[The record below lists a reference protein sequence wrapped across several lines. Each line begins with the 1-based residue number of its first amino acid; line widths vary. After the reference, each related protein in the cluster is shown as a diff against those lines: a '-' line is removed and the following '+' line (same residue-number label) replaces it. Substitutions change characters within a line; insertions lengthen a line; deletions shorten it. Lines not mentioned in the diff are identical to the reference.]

1 MQDSPWLLPAGI
13 DEILPEDA
21 RCLEKLRR
29 RLLDLYD
36 SWGYELVIPPLIE
49 FLESLL
55 TGTGS
60 DLDIQTFK
68 LTDQISGRMMGIRAD
83 MTPQVARLDAHRL
96 RRSAPTRLCYL
107 GTVLHTRPD
116 GFAGSRNPYQV
127 GAELYGHA
135 GPESDAEVLC
145 LMLATLKAT
154 GVQDVYVDL
163 GHVGIYRELARQA
176 GLDAGQEAQ
185 LFDLL
190 QRKALPE
197 MQAFLTGLKVEQA
210 KKDRLAAL
218 AKLNGDAEV
227 LVQAR
232 DVLRGAGEKVI
243 AAIDYVEKVAELVN
257 RRLPETLLHY
267 DLAELRGYHYQT
279 GIVFAAFVPGYGQE
293 IARGGRYDD
302 IGKVFGRSRPAT
314 GFSADLQSLIG
325 LVNEKAPPHTA
336 ILAPAVDDP
345 TLFAQV
351 EMLRAQGERV
361 IVELP
366 GQASDPAEQGY
377 DRVLVRR
384 DGTWRVIRAE

>member
-13 DEILPEDA
+13 DEMLPEDA

-55 TGTGS
+55 TGTGF

-96 RRSAPTRLCYL
+96 RRSTPTRLCYL

-154 GVQDVYVDL
+154 GIQDIYVDL
-163 GHVGIYRELARQA
+163 GHVGIYRELAKQA
-176 GLDAGQEAQ
+176 GLNPLQEAQ

-197 MQAFLTGLKVEQA
+197 MQAFLTELKVAQA
-210 KKDRLAAL
+210 AKDRLAAL
-218 AKLNGDAEV
+218 ATLNGNADV
-227 LVQAR
+227 LKQAR
-232 DVLRGAGEKVI
+232 ETLRGAGAEVI
-243 AAIDYVEKVAELVN
+243 AAVDYVEKVAETVN
-257 RRLPETLLHY
+257 RRLPETPLHY

-279 GIVFAAFVPGYGQE
+279 GIVFAAFAPGHGQE

-302 IGKVFGRSRPAT
+302 IGKVFGRPRPAT
-314 GFSADLQSLIG
+314 GFSADLQSLIV
-325 LVNEKAPPHTA
+325 LVNEKTA
-336 ILAPAVDDP
+336 ARTAVLAPAVNTP
-345 TLFAQV
+345 ALLAEV
-351 EMLRAQGERV
+351 EALRAGGERV
-361 IVELP
+361 IFELP
-366 GQASDPAEQGY
+366 GQVHNPFEQGC
-377 DRVLVRR
+377 DRVLVQR
-384 DGTWRVIRAE
+384 DGKWSVAPAE